1 MPDATQPASTN
12 TSTKNEADMNTLRPE
27 FTDANTRFGL
37 DLFKQVVQQD
47 AGKNAFISPVNVSI
61 ALAITTNGA
70 KGDTQQAMLQALETA
85 DATLDQMNTDYA
97 ALQALLQRE
106 EVSVTLSIANSLWL
120 AQGAPLNAD
129 FQQRVQ
135 QAFNTQVT
143 ELDFDDPGA
152 SGTINAWASD
162 ATNGKIPQV
171 IGEIQPGTVLLIVSA
186 IYFQGA
192 WERPFTVES
201 TQDLPFTLADG
212 SQKQVATMY
221 QSGRF
226 SYLKGGN
233 FQAVQLPYVGDAM
246 YMTVMLP
253 DEGTTASQ
261 LAEGLTSETWRELP
275 MQFTSKEGK
284 LFLPRFKLEYGV
296 SLSDSLKQLG
306 MDIAFDANRADF
318 SGMRPIPPNV
328 FISNVR
334 HASFVEV
341 NESGTE
347 AAAAT
352 VVEMGVTSMQP
363 ADESFTMTVDRP
375 FVVAI
380 VDRQT
385 NSPIFLGIVAAP

>member
-1 MPDATQPASTN
+1 
-12 TSTKNEADMNTLRPE
+12 MNTLRPE

-37 DLFKQVVQQD
+37 DLFRQVVQQD

-70 KGDTQQAMLQALETA
+70 KGDTQQAMMQALETA
-85 DATLDQMNTDYA
+85 DATLEQMNTDYA

-106 EVSVTLSIANSLWL
+106 DVSVTLSIANSLWL
-120 AQGAPLNAD
+120 AEGAPLNAD

-135 QAFNTQVT
+135 QSFGAQVT
-143 ELDFDDPGA
+143 ELNFDDPGA
-152 SGTINAWASD
+152 AGMINAWASD

-171 IGEIQPGTVLLIVSA
+171 IGEIPPGTVLLIVSA

-192 WERPFTVES
+192 WERPFNAAS
-201 TQDLPFTLADG
+201 TQDLPFTLPDG
-212 SQKQVATMY
+212 SQKQVPTMY

-226 SYLKGGN
+226 SYLKGDN
-233 FQAVQLPYVGDAM
+233 FQAVQLPYAGDAI

-253 DEGTTASQ
+253 DEGTTAAQ
-261 LAEGLTSETWRELP
+261 LVEGLTPEAWRDLP
-275 MQFTSKEGK
+275 GKFASKEGK

-296 SLSDSLKQLG
+296 SLNDPLKQLG
-306 MDIAFDANRADF
+306 IDVAFDANRADF
-318 SGMRPIPPNV
+318 SGMRPTPPNV

-352 VVEMGVTSMQP
+352 IVEMGVTSMQP
-363 ADESFTMTVDRP
+363 ADDTFTMTVDRP
-375 FVVAI
+375 FVLAI

-385 NSPIFLGIVAAP
+385 NSPIFLGIVVAP